1 MDNQEIPVT
10 RLYFDFSETFSR
22 TKNFIDQY
30 NASQSKLTDKLN
42 ANHRATAELI
52 VRLYLKQLNKA
63 SLVDKIDPQNLP
75 GFRTFNTSLATC
87 KGCTKRTILNH
98 KERLRKAGF
107 IVEEQHRGAEGVELW
122 INNDILGKAELS
134 TEKGEGLLKTGHL
147 PTLFLPEAKN
157 FHPLVHEQHEHNNIN
172 SNVDKL
178 TDPKTVKEIS
188 GVRSAAHSCGLPAA
202 CPSSPPNTG
211 EAAGTYDKN
220 TEKNAVPALKQ
231 KKSSEKNLEQ
241 LPGKKEEL
249 APEKKYEQISG
260 GAGRIFLLSLVMKF
274 WEYAKTMLYPD
285 ITLSDPEEREILNLI
300 WESVYG
306 KFRLKASEKEWLKF
320 HESAITRVDMVA
332 KWLIRKSIH
341 WIPMPHLYFHPHND
355 RNGFKKT
362 WEWYLRQET
371 LKLEIR
377 NQLALQQA
385 KHELSLHNQGKGRF
399 KNKSRIQLFRIHE
412 KRLRQYK
419 DQALLDAYYVCL
431 QKSLL
436 GVYKPVNSRKQ
447 TSKQEHVDCRCFNNT
462 IKAGIIAHYY

>member
-1 MDNQEIPVT
+1 MDNQEIPIT
-10 RLYFDFSETFSR
+10 RHYFDFSETFSR

-30 NASQSKLTDKLN
+30 NATQRKLTDKLN

-63 SLVDKIDPQNLP
+63 SRIDKIDPQNPP
-75 GFRTFNTSLATC
+75 GFRTYNTSLATC

-98 KERLRKAGF
+98 KERLRQAGF
-107 IVEEQHRGAEGVELW
+107 IVDEKHKGVEGVEIW
-122 INNDILGKAELS
+122 INKAIFGKAELC
-134 TEKGEGLLKTGHL
+134 TDLGEGMSKISHL
-147 PTLFLPEAKN
+147 RSIFLPEAKKIP
-157 FHPLVHEQHEHNNIN
+157 PLVHEQHEHYNIN

-178 TDPKTVKEIS
+178 TDLKIVKEIS
-188 GVRSAAHSCGLPAA
+188 GVRSAAHGGGMPAVQ
-202 CPSSPPNTG
+202 PSSPSDTG
-211 EAAGTYDKN
+211 EAAGTGHEPCKN
-220 TEKNAVPALKQ
+220 IQKSVAPALSKE
-231 KKSSEKNLEQ
+231 KSSVKNLEK
-241 LPGKKEEL
+241 GSVKKQEQI
-249 APEKKYEQISG
+249 PKKKYEQISG
-260 GAGRIFLLSLVMKF
+260 EAGHLFLLSLVKKF
-274 WEYAKTMLYPD
+274 WEYARDVLYPD
-285 ITLSDPEEREILNLI
+285 IILSDPEEREVLNLI

-332 KWLIRKSIH
+332 KWLTRRSIH
-341 WIPMPHLYFHPHND
+341 WIAKPHLYFHPHND
-355 RNGFKKT
+355 RNGFRKT

-385 KHELSLHNQGKGRF
+385 KHELSLHNQGKGQF

-431 QKSLL
+431 QKSLH
-436 GVYKPVNSRKQ
+436 GVYIDPGS
-447 TSKQEHVDCRCFNNT
+447 S
-462 IKAGIIAHYY
+462 